1 MGGWRYAPRG
11 DGCSGVFFFT
21 LYFYLL
27 RSLLKKKNDD
37 SILRPLARLAPSAL
51 PKNAYLVKVIRW
63 LPGNVIT
70 GASAVRAGTAAD
82 AHGVVM
88 VALGALARVRRRRRW
103 RGRRGARPRPPAR
116 PPRAASKTG
125 GVRARVS
132 ASPTTASTRE
142 VASSRARPPRRP
154 LASRRSSTD
163 ATRSRRS
170 VRRGARAPG
179 ARARRRRRRRRRGRR
194 RGGGVY
200 YTRRGGRARRRPRAV
215 APFPDAHD
223 VRRGGDGGAVQRLDA
238 VRGER
243 PGRLVRDRDG
253 ETPRLRVSRARGG
266 EPRRRQS
273 RGARRRRRWARV
285 SASLF
290 VRFSCSVRDWPRRS
304 SCMSRR
310 RTSRFCGFSRR
321 WTVKARGIRKR
332 MIWKRR
338 IRQPP
343 PPSETRRCA

>member
-1 MGGWRYAPRG
+1 
-11 DGCSGVFFFT
+11 
-21 LYFYLL
+21 
-27 RSLLKKKNDD
+27 
-37 SILRPLARLAPSAL
+37 
-51 PKNAYLVKVIRW
+51 
-63 LPGNVIT
+63 
-70 GASAVRAGTAAD
+70 
-82 AHGVVM
+82 M
-88 VALGALARVRRRRRW
+88 VALGALS
-103 RGRRGARPRPPAR
+103 ARPAAPALARTARRPPSAAR
-116 PPRAASKTG
+116 ASFSRAASKTG

-132 ASPTTASTRE
+132 GISHDGVHARSRVVARASAAST
-142 VASSRARPPRRP
+142 ARVSPLFHRRD
-154 LASRRSSTD
+154 SGRGGRSD
-163 ATRSRRS
+163 A
-170 VRRGARAPG
+170 ARAPRG

-253 ETPRLRVSRARGG
+253 ETPRLRVSRAR
-266 EPRRRQS
+266 RRTASSPVAR
-273 RGARRRRRWARV
+273 RARRRRRWARV

-290 VRFSCSVRDWPRRS
+290 VRFSCSVRDWLRRS

-321 WTVKARGIRKR
+321 WTVKARDRKR

-343 PPSETRRCA
+343 HPSETRRCA